1 MQSPGLCL
9 SQEIGGEPAGG
20 RRGTDLLPL
29 CPDPEVFAL
38 GKDSGKSPQDQ
49 WMGRHPEKHKKDYKG
64 IQKGLVMELGQDEAA
79 LGRFYTWLRQKA
91 SQGLCW

>member
-1 MQSPGLCL
+1 
-9 SQEIGGEPAGG
+9 
-20 RRGTDLLPL
+20 
-29 CPDPEVFAL
+29 
-38 GKDSGKSPQDQ
+38 
-49 WMGRHPEKHKKDYKG
+49 MGRHPKKHKKDYKG